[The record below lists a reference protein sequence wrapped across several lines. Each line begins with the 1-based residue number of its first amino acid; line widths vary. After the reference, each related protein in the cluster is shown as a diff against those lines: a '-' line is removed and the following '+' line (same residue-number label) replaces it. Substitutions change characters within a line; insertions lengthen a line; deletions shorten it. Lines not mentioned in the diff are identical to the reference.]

1 MLLTLLLLL
10 LLLVSDV
17 VLQAAVVARGWAF
30 CRIDGSMS
38 STDARQAEVER
49 FQAAG
54 SSFLIFLLTTQVC
67 SYVCIPA
74 GFRHCKTA

>member
-1 MLLTLLLLL
+1 VLLLLL
-10 LLLVSDV
+10 AA
-17 VLQAAVVARGWAF
+17 LQAAVVARGWSF

-54 SSFLIFLLTTQVC
+54 SNIPVFLLTTQVRC
-67 SYVCIPA
+67 FHITQTTDVVLCLRCRA
-74 GFRHCKTA
+74 C